1 MLKYRVL
8 TGGCFLALVAALY
21 IWAPTWLVGIVL
33 LGLTTL
39 AALEMVNLVTVAG
52 YPALKWTSLAVCL
65 LWMTGVWSIGAGVGP
80 GEKLFLMIPVLSFWL
95 VCLGCLFRS
104 DQSKSLAK
112 MTGSFISI
120 AYIAGL
126 MQCLMLILYL
136 GMGSDGRSL
145 LLYGILVIK
154 STDIGAYFVGSSIGK
169 HKMIPAISPA
179 KTWEG
184 VIGGVGVAMLVSSL
198 LLYLYGYHLSGY
210 PFTWL
215 DGLLLGFGLA
225 VVGVVGDLV
234 ESMLKRAAGLKDS
247 GTWLKGMG
255 GLLDVLD
262 SLIFA
267 LPLLYVYVSW
277 GWLGR

>member
-1 MLKYRVL
+1 MLKYRIL
-8 TGGCFLALVAALY
+8 TGGTFLGLVAALY
-21 IWAPTWLVGIVL
+21 VWAPTWLVGLVL

-39 AALEMVNLVTVAG
+39 ALLEMVNLVTVAG
-52 YPALKWTSLAVCL
+52 YPALKWTSLGICL
-65 LWMTGVWSIGAGVGP
+65 LWMLGVWSIGAGVGP
-80 GEKLFLMIPVLSFWL
+80 GEKLVLILPVLGFWL

-104 DQSKSLAK
+104 DQSQSLAK

-120 AYIAGL
+120 AYVAGL
-126 MQCLMLILYL
+126 MPSLMLLLYL
-136 GMGSDGRSL
+136 GITGDGRSL

-154 STDIGAYFVGSSIGK
+154 STDIGAYFVGSAIGR
-169 HKMIPAISPA
+169 HKLIPAISPA
-179 KTWEG
+179 KSWEG
-184 VIGGVGVAMLVSSL
+184 VIGGVGVAMAVSSL
-198 LLYLYGYHLSGY
+198 LLSLYGYDLGGY
-210 PFTWL
+210 RFTWR

-225 VVGVVGDLV
+225 VCGVVGDLV

-247 GTWLKGMG
+247 GSWLKGMG

-267 LPLLYVYVSW
+267 LPFLYVYVSW